1 MINLDWIKGFLGIR
15 QAPECVRKGIARDG
29 WRVRA
34 PMEGMNIADL
44 GGSFQ
49 DGISGR

>member
-1 MINLDWIKGFLGIR
+1 MINLDWIKDFLGVR
-15 QAPECVRKGIARDG
+15 QAPEWVRKGISRDG

-44 GGSFQ
+44 RGSTQ